1 MAVSMIPDRRNGAMK
16 SLLER
21 YGLLA
26 ALVAMIAFFAIK
38 EPNFVNPTNVTSML
52 RTVAVMF
59 IMVCGLTW
67 IVATGKIDVSFYAV
81 AALSNVVVASLVQ
94 GGWDWTTAY
103 AVAVVIAVVVGFVN
117 GYLISYLDLPDLVVT
132 ICSASFLVSLALVL
146 SSGSSFGIDRP
157 GWLFEFM
164 HATVGDFVGRE
175 GTETAG
181 GIGPVPLVLLVAVL
195 VLAVTWFTQERLT
208 FGHYIYAQAGNYEA
222 VHEAGVKVRQLNLLL
237 FIFSAIMAATA
248 GVLVAAEF
256 RTGQPNIG
264 ASYFIDGLTAV
275 FLGSLFL
282 RAGQANVIGT
292 FVGVVFLVV
301 IGRGAAVMGWLSNEG
316 IGEMIK
322 ASILLLGTGLA
333 IFAQSRS
340 RDASHEV

>member
-1 MAVSMIPDRRNGAMK
+1 MK

-38 EPNFVNPTNVTSML
+38 EPNFRQPDQRHLDASD
-52 RTVAVMF
+52 RRRSCSSWSAAS
-59 IMVCGLTW
+59 TW

-208 FGHYIYAQAGNYEA
+208 FGHYIYAQGW
-222 VHEAGVKVRQLNLLL
+222 QL
-237 FIFSAIMAATA
+237 
-248 GVLVAAEF
+248 
-256 RTGQPNIG
+256 
-264 ASYFIDGLTAV
+264 
-275 FLGSLFL
+275 
-282 RAGQANVIGT
+282 
-292 FVGVVFLVV
+292 
-301 IGRGAAVMGWLSNEG
+301 
-316 IGEMIK
+316 
-322 ASILLLGTGLA
+322 
-333 IFAQSRS
+333 RS
-340 RDASHEV
+340 RARGGRESAPVEPSFCSSSRRSWPRRRAFSSRQSSGRDSPTSGPATLSTG